1 MEFNEHIWEWS
12 LGLPKWQNDL
22 IRKLYQKSEL
32 ENEDINEVIDNIL
45 YENGFSERI
54 LNITPLEKSYP

>member
-22 IRKLYQKSEL
+22 IRKLYQNLSWKMK
-32 ENEDINEVIDNIL
+32 
-45 YENGFSERI
+45 
-54 LNITPLEKSYP
+54 T